1 MIKLKEILGEACWDG
16 YKQIGT
22 KNKGGRQVPNCVPE
36 GVVNEDEVNEISINK
51 MYVKFLAVSKKV
63 RELEDAQKVLSQ
75 KYFGEKD
82 LNKKETL
89 LTQLKKGTETLKSFR
104 RNLSD
109 IEEKYI
115 MNLDADT
122 EFDV

>member
-1 MIKLKEILGEACWDG
+1 MIKLGKIMEAAPCWKGYTQYGMKDKNGKE
-16 YKQIGT
+16 
-22 KNKGGRQVPNCVPE
+22 VPNCVPNE
-36 GVVNEDEVNEISINK
+36 SVVNEAGVNK

-63 RELEDAQKVLSQ
+63 RELEDAQKALSQ
-75 KYFGEKD
+75 KYFAEKD
-82 LNKKETL
+82 STKKEAL
-89 LTQLKKGTETLKSFR
+89 LAQLKKGTEALKSFR

-109 IEEKYI
+109 IEEKYV